1 MASGKAPGQDGLT
14 SNLFTFFWDDLLDL
28 KLLDLLFMALKE
40 CTDNNNLMSTMKL
53 GIVTLSPKPGKDK
66 RLIDNLRPITLL
78 NVHHKI
84 FTHIIA
90 NRLLVKTS
98 GDLSKKDPFIITL
111 GWFLTDLI
119 III

>member
-1 MASGKAPGQDGLT
+1 
-14 SNLFTFFWDDLLDL
+14 
-28 KLLDLLFMALKE
+28 MALKE
-40 CTDNNNLMSTMKL
+40 CTDNNNLSAMKQ

-66 RLIDNLRPITLL
+66 RLIDNLRPITFL

-90 NRLLVKTS
+90 SRLLVKTS
-98 GDLSKKDPFIITL
+98 GDLAKKELFIITL